1 MRRTFKKTLAVLT
14 AMVSL
19 TVCVSSFGAS
29 ATVRGATINRIF
41 DVGVRT
47 ATASVS
53 LGYVDNNYYGAS
65 TSSDYSDV
73 IERSVT
79 LMAKETKSGALVIEG
94 GNSMYGTAACA
105 TTTKETFKEG
115 TSTHSA
121 RYSGTGEYFET
132 TMNF

>member
-1 MRRTFKKTLAVLT
+1 MNTKRKFTSVAIAIAIMATSMAG
-14 AMVSL
+14 MGVS
-19 TVCVSSFGAS
+19 A
-29 ATVRGATINRIF
+29 APRGATINRIF

-73 IERSVT
+73 IERSVI
-79 LMAKETKSGALVIEG
+79 LMAKETKSGALVIET
-94 GNSMYGTAACA
+94 GNSMYGTASCA
-105 TTTKETFKEG
+105 TTTNETFKEG
-115 TSTHSA
+115 TSIHSA
-121 RYSGTGEYFET
+121 RYSRTGEYFET